1 MKRLSLKRVI
11 MTVLSAAVVFS
22 AIPSVFADETAEA
35 DYEVIY
41 SAQYTG
47 VKSDNYTVSPY
58 YACTNDYLATDSGSK
73 LVAIKPKKN
82 GADIAFDSSKTY
94 ILSLKMK
101 KDSAVPLNFCFFGFC
116 KGNYKD
122 EPEYDGY
129 DRAIRL
135 NEEWQTYSWKFSG
148 GEYPTAPWIRFQ
160 GGAGEDK
167 FYLKDIKITELK
179 TNIPELTAAPATVN
193 TSNEIK
199 IRYSYDMSG
208 DAADKANY
216 TIDGGMPES
225 VTYDSA
231 TKTATL
237 VPAEGI
243 VGTSAEVTMNVSDVT
258 GRTLN
263 TAEVSLDNP
272 NRKIIKYKTVTANIL
287 ENAETEDY
295 KVIYSAQYEGKTSTN
310 YALTQ
315 YGNCGEDY
323 LAIGGPTYVAIKP
336 QENGADIAFDNGK
349 NYVISLKMKKDSAA
363 DINTRFYTMCTPEI
377 LNENWEI
384 NPSTNIRLSDNW
396 QTYSWTV
403 SGKVF
408 GIAPW
413 LRFNGKSGDKF
424 YLKDIKITELKKE
437 ISPLTATAEPLNTS
451 NTIKIKYSY
460 DMSAEAADEANYT
473 IGDEMPQ
480 SVTYDSATKTA
491 TLVPAKGIVG
501 TSTDVTMNVSD
512 VTGRTLNTV
521 EVSSDNAGRKI
532 IKFKTVTAAYP
543 ENTLGAPVPNVTDGT
558 ATIGGLYNTT
568 ASEQKAILIVAAF
581 DSEGCLAKAAVN
593 NITIQSGVVLPAQ
606 SVSLETVPDGCSIRA
621 FIWDSSTLKAIETE
635 E

>member
-1 MKRLSLKRVI
+1 MKKLSLKRVI

-47 VKSDNYTVSPY
+47 VTSDNYTVSPY
-58 YACTNDYLATDSGSK
+58 YACTNDYLATDAVSK
-73 LVAIKPKKN
+73 LVAVKPQKN
-82 GADIAFDSSKTY
+82 NADITFDSSKTY

-116 KGNYKD
+116 KGNYNGNL
-122 EPEYDGY
+122 EYDGY

-135 NEEWQTYSWKFSG
+135 DEKWQTYSWTFSG
-148 GEYPTAPWIRFQ
+148 GGYTAAPWIRFQ
-160 GGAGEDK
+160 GGTGEDK

-179 TNIPELTAAPATVN
+179 TNIPDLTAAPATVN

-199 IRYSYDMSG
+199 IRYSYDMSD

-216 TIDGGMPES
+216 TIGGVTPQS

-237 VPAEGI
+237 VPTNGI
-243 VGTSAEVTMNVSDVT
+243 VGTSADVTMNVSDVT

-263 TAEVSLDNP
+263 TVEVSSDNA
-272 NRKIIKYKTVTANIL
+272 NRKIIKFKTVTANVL

-310 YALTQ
+310 YTLTQ
-315 YGNCGEDY
+315 QGNCGEDY

-336 QENGADIAFDNGK
+336 QENGADIAFDNSK
-349 NYVISLKMKKDSAA
+349 NYVISLRMKKDSAA

-377 LNENWEI
+377 GNEKWDI
-384 NPSTNIRLSDNW
+384 NPSTNIRLSDDW

-403 SGKVF
+403 SGSVF

-424 YLKDIKITELKKE
+424 YLKDIKITELKKG
-437 ISPLTATAEPLNTS
+437 ISALTATAEPLNTS

-460 DMSAEAADEANYT
+460 DMSAEAADKANYT
-473 IGDEMPQ
+473 IGGVTPQ

-491 TLVPAKGIVG
+491 TLVPTNGIVG
-501 TSTDVTMNVSD
+501 TSADVTMNVSD

-532 IKFKTVTAAYP
+532 IKFKTVTVAYP
-543 ENTLGAPVPNVTDGT
+543 ENTLGAPVPNVTGGT

-568 ASEQKAILIVAAF
+568 SQEQKAMLIVAAF
-581 DSEGCLAKAAVN
+581 DDAQGCLVKAAVK
-593 NITIQSGVVLPAQ
+593 NITIESGAVLRNL
-606 SVSLETVPDGCSIRA
+606 SVSLDAVPAGCSVKA
-621 FIWDSSTLKAIETE
+621 FIWDASTLVAIEE
-635 E
+635 